1 MGMLL
6 HPHPDGLALEQ
17 VLPGTPAHACGLMAG
32 DIIAE
37 MVEQVV
43 ASDNVAARA
52 PAVHRFQGIATLPQE
67 GVAAH
72 IRVFGAT
79 RALRLV
85 LRLIKRD
92 ATAPPADKQRCAT
105 DAIDHEVEI

>member
-1 MGMLL
+1 MSTSV
-6 HPHPDGLALEQ
+6 
-17 VLPGTPAHACGLMAG
+17 VL
-32 DIIAE
+32 
-37 MVEQVV
+37 
-43 ASDNVAARA
+43 ARA
-52 PAVHRFQGIATLPQE
+52 RREEVW
-67 GVAAH
+67 VAAH